1 MAYTTRNIIVGAAA
15 VFISAKD
22 SIDGGTDWYPSSGD
36 TRVGIKLPNL
46 TAGTSAVAALETE
59 AAKPAGTRLWKA
71 AGYTTEGVE
80 FSYEPDFGEVQVDQ
94 MLDVAKMFKQG
105 MRASVNTTF
114 AEATL
119 ENLIIAWG
127 QAEATLT
134 GTDTTDKVAV
144 ISAGALGEEP
154 VERSLAFVGGAP
166 RNGSGSKRER
176 VYHLRRALQ
185 VEASNHSLSR
195 NDATTIPVSFRLLP
209 EALGTSGADY
219 GTVTDR
225 TIT

>member
-1 MAYTTRNIIVGAAA
+1 MAYSTQNIIVGAAA
-15 VFISAKD
+15 VFLSDKD
-22 SIDGGTDWYPSSGD
+22 SDHEDFAPGSAPKNFT
-36 TRVGIKLPNL
+36 GIALPAAPAP
-46 TAGTSAVAALETE
+46 TAAGTSIVTALESSAE
-59 AAKPAGTRLWKA
+59 WNNV
-71 AGYTTEGVE
+71 GYTTEGVE

-119 ENLIIAWG
+119 TNLMIAWG
-127 QAEATLT
+127 QSKKTLAGDNVLT
-134 GTDTTDKVAV
+134 V
-144 ISAGALGEEP
+144 SAGALGDEP
-154 VERSLAFVGGAP
+154 VERSITFVGLAP
-166 RNGSGSKRER
+166 RKAGKKQER
-176 VYHLRRALQ
+176 IYYLRRALQ

-209 EALGTSGADY
+209 EAHASGADY

-225 TIT
+225 AMTT

>member
-15 VFISAKD
+15 VFMSVKD
-22 SIDGGTDWYPSSGD
+22 STDSSFYPSGGKA
-36 TRVGIKLPNL
+36 GIPLPGLQAN
-46 TAGTSAVAALETE
+46 TSAVTTLE
-59 AAKPAGTRLWKA
+59 AATTTWRNV
-71 AGYTTEGVE
+71 GYTTEGVE

-119 ENLIIAWG
+119 ENLIVAWG
-127 QAEATLT
+127 QAASTLT
-134 GTDTTDKVAV
+134 GTDATDKVAV
-144 ISAGALGEEP
+144 ISAGSLGEEP

-166 RNGSGSKRER
+166 RNDSGKRER
-176 VYHLRRALQ
+176 VYYLRRALQ

-209 EALGTSGADY
+209 EAGTSGADY